1 MKSGRRRDLPRRTLM
16 LESATAFGD
25 DGSKVQAG
33 GAGLGASVK
42 TSRRCD
48 RSMSEHAAH
57 NLILARPRIEEN
69 LATGVPEQMRVKSEA
84 SVTEHCPAK
93 LHRQRSGRFCLAA
106 FAGEQGIGWL
116 FQQGGSILTY
126 IPGQDLDG
134 LRRQLKINRLSV
146 FRLILADHKVESSA
160 TCDKIIRE
168 AKTRQV
174 LQSDWRGLQKRD
186 CGRHLSQNRI
196 AARIALCSFNLST
209 DALWQAEEVSNS
221 PSVVE
226 GA

>member
-69 LATGVPEQMRVKSEA
+69 LATGVPGDFALPPSPGNRA
-84 SVTEHCPAK
+84 S
-93 LHRQRSGRFCLAA
+93 
-106 FAGEQGIGWL
+106 
-116 FQQGGSILTY
+116 
-126 IPGQDLDG
+126 DG
-134 LRRQLKINRLSV
+134 
-146 FRLILADHKVESSA
+146 
-160 TCDKIIRE
+160 
-168 AKTRQV
+168 
-174 LQSDWRGLQKRD
+174 
-186 CGRHLSQNRI
+186 
-196 AARIALCSFNLST
+196 SFNREGRYSRTYQDRIST
-209 DALWQAEEVSNS
+209 VYAGNS
-221 PSVVE
+221 KSI
-226 GA
+226 GSRF